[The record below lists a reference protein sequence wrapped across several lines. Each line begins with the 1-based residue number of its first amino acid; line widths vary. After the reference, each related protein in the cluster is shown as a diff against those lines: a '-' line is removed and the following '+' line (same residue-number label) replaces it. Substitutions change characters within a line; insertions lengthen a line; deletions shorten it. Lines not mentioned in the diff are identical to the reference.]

1 MSLDG
6 FGRCAGMRDG
16 NSRPQPFPER
26 PIFVESGEPK
36 LTGDPSEEEGEAHNQ
51 WPGES
56 CEHEGYLRSLFLGNI
71 TEVDTVLHS
80 SDLLEDYEKEFFNN
94 MKLLCEASVATG
106 NPVML

>member
-36 LTGDPSEEEGEAHNQ
+36 LTGDPSEEEGRLTTSGRVSHASTRDISPHCSSATSRKSIPYSIPATF
-51 WPGES
+51 WK
-56 CEHEGYLRSLFLGNI
+56 I
-71 TEVDTVLHS
+71 TKKS
-80 SDLLEDYEKEFFNN
+80 S
-94 MKLLCEASVATG
+94 STI
-106 NPVML
+106 